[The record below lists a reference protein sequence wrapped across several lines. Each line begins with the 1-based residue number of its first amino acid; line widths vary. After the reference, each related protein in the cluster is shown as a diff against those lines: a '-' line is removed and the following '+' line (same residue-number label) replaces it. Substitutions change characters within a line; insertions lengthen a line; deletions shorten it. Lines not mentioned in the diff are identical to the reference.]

1 MAVQVLESCVAIDA
15 YSENIDDFKADID
28 AILAVAGEP
37 TKQQKEVMAG
47 KMRRLIEVVVNTHV
61 FNKQRHQFK
70 QKNQAVSAFNEFTR
84 VVPLLPAEAQV
95 LRDLFAKLSI
105 TEHDDPRN
113 AYVNTDKA
121 MFQTRYNQIGAIER
135 AIIGRK

>member
-1 MAVQVLESCVAIDA
+1 MSVHVLESCVALDE
-15 YSENIDDFKADID
+15 YSENVDDLKTDIE
-28 AILAVAGEP
+28 AILAIAGEP
-37 TKQQKEVMAG
+37 TKPQKEVMAG
-47 KMRRLIEVVVNTHV
+47 KMRRLIEAVVNTHV

-70 QKNQAVSAFNEFTR
+70 QKNQQVSAFDDFTK
-84 VVPLLPAEAQV
+84 VVALLTAEAQS

-105 TEHDDPRN
+105 AEHDDPRN

-121 MFQTRYNQIGAIER
+121 MFQTRYNKIKAIET